1 MVFAMETG
9 KNTAVSRR
17 QLLWIAFI
25 LGAAGAVLFVI
36 AIIYFVAPASDLPS
50 ILGRIQHSNVHR
62 SRRGTAAVI
71 LGALLWI
78 LAGAALF
85 ALRRKSRSLY

>member
-1 MVFAMETG
+1 MESG
-9 KNTAVSRR
+9 KNMAVSQR
-17 QLLWIAFI
+17 QLQWMTFI
-25 LGAAGAVLFVI
+25 LAAAGAVLLLI
-36 AIIYFVAPASDLPS
+36 AIIYFVVPASDLPS
-50 ILGRIQHSNVHR
+50 VLGRISHSDVHR